1 MSRSISASMTLA
13 FLLIALPSMA
23 SEEEYLAWSS
33 LRLECKESPQAGK
46 VTVFATM
53 GDAGLSSF
61 QLTAFGKDH
70 SLAASDLAKVRDFP
84 LDSLRV
90 THEAGYPQLGGH
102 TVHFKL
108 SRSYYVPAQM
118 KSVAEDVVISVSKG
132 KGLSVSGPHR
142 R

>member
-1 MSRSISASMTLA
+1 
-13 FLLIALPSMA
+13 MA

-46 VTVFATM
+46 VTLFATL

-61 QLTAFGKDH
+61 KLTAFGKDH
-70 SLAASDLAKVRDFP
+70 ALAASDLAKVRDFP
-84 LDSLRV
+84 LHSLRV
-90 THEAGYPQLGGH
+90 THEGGYPELGGH
-102 TVHFKL
+102 TVHFRL
-108 SRSYYVPAQM
+108 SRSYYAPGQK
-118 KSVAEDVVISVSKG
+118 KSVAEDVLISVSKG